1 MESSKI
7 LVVDD
12 KPADLKF
19 VAAALSD
26 ANYELAVESDPRKA
40 LKRFEDQGPWH
51 LVISDLRM
59 HHMHGLAL
67 LKRIKG
73 HDASTEAII
82 ITARADTGS
91 AIKALNLGAFGY
103 VAKPFHR
110 QELRHCV
117 ARALDRQRL
126 AAEQRRLIGELE
138 DRDARRRKEI
148 ATITSMGDM
157 LSGMRSPTEISD
169 VLLQRTTAALG
180 AEALALSLLERT
192 RNALV
197 LTAHQGLPQGVVD
210 AVSERGLVAAEGALG
225 QSLRS
230 RKAILIE
237 KNAALDQRLCTP
249 AFSAAGVNS
258 FLRVP
263 LESQNELIGC
273 IEALILSQNTRVFT
287 SENRE
292 FLEAVGH
299 IVGNAIQARR
309 KDQQARDAEKMAAV
323 GELAA
328 GVAHE
333 LGNALAVAGGA
344 AQFLLASTDERSPV
358 RQHLEVIYRNV
369 AAGQKIIKDLLL
381 FARPSPPCR
390 VATKIEPI
398 IEQVLLFQKRE
409 MAKAR
414 IEVCQHY
421 WPGSFQVLADAQQMH
436 QVFLNILLN
445 AIQAMPC
452 GGTLTIQ
459 TNPEPTDPPWTGVR
473 VEFGDTGDG
482 IPAKHLHQVFDPF
495 FTTKEKG
502 TGLGLSVSR
511 RIIAAHG
518 GEMSLE
524 SKQGQGTRVTVR
536 LPTRSPTWP
545 DQPRVRGS
553 DSAARRG
560 RRRDA

>member
-1 MESSKI
+1 MESANI

-26 ANYELAVESDPRKA
+26 TNYALAVESDPRKA

-59 HHMHGLAL
+59 RHMHGLAL

-73 HDASTEAII
+73 YDPSTEAII

-126 AAEQRRLIGELE
+126 VAEQRRLIGELE

-148 ATITSMGDM
+148 ATIASMGDM
-157 LSGMRSPTEISD
+157 LSRMRSPTEISE
-169 VLLQRTTAALG
+169 VLLKKITTALG
-180 AEALALSLLERT
+180 AEGLALFLLDEAK
-192 RNALV
+192 NALV
-197 LTAHQGLPQGVVD
+197 LTAHQGLPPGVVD
-210 AVSERGLVAAEGALG
+210 EVSERGLMAAEGAL
-225 QSLRS
+225 RHPIHS
-230 RKAILIE
+230 RKSILIE
-237 KNAALDQRLCTP
+237 KNAALDPRLTTH

-273 IEALILSQNTRVFT
+273 IEALILSQNTRAFT

-292 FLEAVGH
+292 FLEAVGR
-299 IVGNAIQARR
+299 IVGEAIQARR

-333 LGNALAVAGGA
+333 LGNALAVVGGA
-344 AQFLLASTDERSPV
+344 AQFLLANTGLPPPV

-369 AAGQKIIKDLLL
+369 SAGQKIIKELLL

-390 VATKIEPI
+390 VATEIVPVLE
-398 IEQVLLFQKRE
+398 EVLLFQKRE
-409 MAKAR
+409 MAEAR
-414 IEVCQHY
+414 IEACKHY
-421 WPGSFQVLADAQQMH
+421 WPGSFQVLADPQQMQ

-452 GGTLTIQ
+452 GGTLTIR

-473 VEFGDTGDG
+473 VEVGDTGDG

-545 DQPRVRGS
+545 PQPKVRGS

>member
-12 KPADLKF
+12 KPGDLKF
-19 VAAALSD
+19 VAAALSES
-26 ANYELAVESDPRKA
+26 NYALAVESDPRKA

-59 HHMHGLAL
+59 RHMHGLAL

-73 HDASTEAII
+73 YDPSTEAII

-126 AAEQRRLIGELE
+126 VAEQQRLIGELE

-148 ATITSMGDM
+148 ATIASMGDM
-157 LSGMRSPTEISD
+157 LSRMRSPTEISE
-169 VLLQRTTAALG
+169 VLLKKITAALG
-180 AEALALSLLERT
+180 AEGLAIFLLDEA

-210 AVSERGLVAAEGALG
+210 EVSERGLTAAETALG
-225 QSLRS
+225 HPVHS
-230 RKAILIE
+230 RKSILIE
-237 KNAALDQRLCTP
+237 RNAALDPRLCTP

-263 LESQNELIGC
+263 LESQDEPIGC
-273 IEALILSQNTRVFT
+273 IEALILSQSTRSFT
-287 SENRE
+287 PEDRE

-309 KDQQARDAEKMAAV
+309 KEQHARDAEKMAAV

-333 LGNALAVAGGA
+333 LGNALGVAGGT
-344 AQFLLASTDERSPV
+344 AQFLLANTALPSPV
-358 RQHLEVIYRNV
+358 RHPLEVIYRNV
-369 AAGQKIIKDLLL
+369 AAGQKIIKDLLW

-390 VATKIEPI
+390 VATAIESI
-398 IEQVLLFQKRE
+398 LDQALLFLKRE

-414 IEVCQHY
+414 VEVSQHY
-421 WPGSFQVLADAQQMH
+421 WPDPFQVLADPQQMQ

-445 AIQAMPC
+445 AIQAMPR
-452 GGTLTIQ
+452 GGTLILRTI
-459 TNPEPTDPPWTGVR
+459 PEPTGPPWTGVR
-473 VEFGDTGDG
+473 IEIADTGDG
-482 IPAKHLHQVFDPF
+482 IPAKHLHQIFEPF
-495 FTTKEKG
+495 FTTKEEG

-518 GEMSLE
+518 GELSVE
-524 SKQGQGTRVTVR
+524 SKEGQGTRFMVR
-536 LPTRSPTWP
+536 LPIRPPTWP
-545 DQPRVRGS
+545 PQPNVRGS

-560 RRRDA
+560 LRRDA